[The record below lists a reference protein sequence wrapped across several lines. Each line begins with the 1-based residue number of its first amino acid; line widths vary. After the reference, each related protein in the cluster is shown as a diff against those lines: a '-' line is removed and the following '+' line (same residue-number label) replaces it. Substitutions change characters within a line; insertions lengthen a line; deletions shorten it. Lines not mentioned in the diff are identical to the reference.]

1 MGDEDVD
8 AVTVLVVVVLVALL
22 AVATGG
28 RSRGCA
34 TLKGATGTGTV

>member
-8 AVTVLVVVVLVALL
+8 AVLVVIVLVALL

-34 TLKGATGTGTV
+34 TLKRATGTGTV

>member
-1 MGDEDVD
+1 MGDEDVV
-8 AVTVLVVVVLVALL
+8 AVVVLVALF

-34 TLKGATGTGTV
+34 TLKTATGTGTV

>member
-1 MGDEDVD
+1 MGDEDVV
-8 AVTVLVVVVLVALL
+8 AVVVVVALL

-34 TLKGATGTGTV
+34 ILKRATGTGTV